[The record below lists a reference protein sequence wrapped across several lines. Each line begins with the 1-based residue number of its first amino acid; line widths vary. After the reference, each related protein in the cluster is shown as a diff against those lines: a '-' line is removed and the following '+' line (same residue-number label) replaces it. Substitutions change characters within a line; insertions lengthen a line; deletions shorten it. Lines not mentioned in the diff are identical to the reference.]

1 MEVSHTPLDK
11 PTPRDA
17 WSALKDLPQRVATLV
32 KKYESSNAG
41 GFEDF
46 ERELRTLFA
55 QTECAV
61 TEEALARHDVDLPFV
76 FIDGQMH
83 RRAWRCA
90 QTYLTAAGA
99 VSVTRTLYRA
109 RRGERAVA
117 ARWSATSA
125 SWRGTGR
132 RSPHARA
139 RCWSRT

>member
-1 MEVSHTPLDK
+1 MEVSHTPVDE

-17 WSALKDLPQRVATLV
+17 WAALKDLPERVATLV

-41 GFEDF
+41 GFGDF

-55 QTECAV
+55 HTECAV

-90 QTYLTAAGA
+90 QTYLTAAGP

-109 RRGERAVA
+109 R
-117 ARWSATSA
+117 
-125 SWRGTGR
+125 
-132 RSPHARA
+132 
-139 RCWSRT
+139 CQ